1 MTSFRFFS
9 GVTKRSLA
17 LSILIGATTLV
28 SISCQAQNPTPPM
41 SQTFPVQKTEAEWL
55 RELGPERYRIVR
67 QKGTEYPGTGEYDK
81 HFEAGK
87 YLCAGCGTPL
97 FSSAGKFDA
106 HCGWPSFDQ
115 EVQDGIVAEK
125 RDLTHGMIRTEI
137 LCSQCGGHLGHVFD
151 DGPTETGLRY
161 CVNSLSLTFEP
172 ESDSAHVASQK

>member
-1 MTSFRFFS
+1 
-9 GVTKRSLA
+9 
-17 LSILIGATTLV
+17 
-28 SISCQAQNPTPPM
+28 M
-41 SQTFPVQKTEAEWL
+41 SENFPVQKTEAEWL

-81 HFEAGK
+81 HFEAGT
-87 YLCAGCGTPL
+87 YRCAGCNTPL

-115 EVQDGIVAEK
+115 EVQNGIVAEK
-125 RDLTHGMIRTEI
+125 RDFTHAMVRTEI

-172 ESDSAHVASQK
+172 EADSTATGSPNQ